1 MQLSCFT
8 PYHITVPLNCTP
20 YLLFPMTQKPLPDI
34 PLYKSRKENVM
45 PPVSTE
51 LAWVAEIVFLCIAIL
66 IFYMGTMPS
75 WKNLIDNISINFLA
89 IIVEALPF
97 MLIGSLAGGII
108 EVFVSVNWIERVF
121 RKQKTRAI
129 FLAGGMGLFFPVCEC
144 AIVPVVRR
152 LLGKGVPFGA
162 AITFLLAGPI
172 VNVIVAASTAVA
184 YMYDWRFVVIRLV
197 SGYCIAV
204 FVGLLLGQ
212 FFNRKTGLIPSRA
225 ELTTCGCGHDHGD
238 TAPPLRLRIRH
249 SLEHASDDFFD
260 VGRYLVIGAFIAALM
275 RSTVSM
281 ETFTSLMGSPWLAII
296 LMMTMAVILNLCS
309 EADAFIAASFRDV
322 LPGTAQMAFMVMG
335 PMLDI
340 KLVLMYFSVFRKR
353 LILSLI
359 ITVTATVLL
368 AMLALEYLN
377 IGLM

>member
-1 MQLSCFT
+1 
-8 PYHITVPLNCTP
+8 
-20 YLLFPMTQKPLPDI
+20 MTQKSLPDLPLFRAKEVKGI
-34 PLYKSRKENVM
+34 PPL
-45 PPVSTE
+45 STE
-51 LAWVAEIVFLCIAIL
+51 LAWVVELVFLFVAIL
-66 IFYMGTMPS
+66 LFYMGKMPP

-108 EVFVSVNWIERVF
+108 EVFVSVDWIERVF
-121 RKQKTRAI
+121 RQQKTRAV

-172 VNVIVAASTAVA
+172 VNLIVAASTAIA
-184 YMYDWRFVVIRLV
+184 YRYDWRFVGIRLV
-197 SGYCIAV
+197 SGYLIAV
-204 FVGLLLGQ
+204 LVGLLLGL
-212 FFNRKTGLIPSRA
+212 FFNRKNGLIASWTKTA
-225 ELTTCGCGHDHGD
+225 TCSCGHDHGD
-238 TAPPLRLRIRH
+238 TAPPLLLRIRH

-275 RSTVSM
+275 RSSVSM
-281 ETFTSLMGSPWLAII
+281 ATFTSLMGSPWMAII
-296 LMMTMAVILNLCS
+296 LMMAMAVILNLCS
-309 EADAFIAASFRDV
+309 EADAFIAASFREL

-340 KLVLMYFSVFRKR
+340 KLILMYFSVFRKR
-353 LILSLI
+353 VILSLI
-359 ITVTATVLL
+359 ITVTTTVLL
-368 AMLALEYLN
+368 AMFALEYLN
-377 IGLM
+377 VGLM

>member
-1 MQLSCFT
+1 MQLSCIASYF
-8 PYHITVPLNCTP
+8 ITVPLNCSP
-20 YLLFPMTQKPLPDI
+20 CFLLPMTQKILPDI
-34 PLYKSRKENVM
+34 PLYKPRTEEAI
-45 PPVSTE
+45 PPVSSE
-51 LAWVAEIVFLCIAIL
+51 LALVAEIVFLGVAIM
-66 IFYMGTMPS
+66 IFYMGTMES
-75 WKNLIDNISINFLA
+75 LKSLIDNISINFLA

-121 RKQKTRAI
+121 RKQKIRAV

-184 YMYDWRFVVIRLV
+184 YSYDWHFVVIRLV

-212 FFNRKTGLIPSRA
+212 FFNRKNGLIPSRA
-225 ELTTCGCGHDHGD
+225 APATCGCGHDHGD
-238 TAPPLRLRIRH
+238 TAPSLWLRIRH

-275 RSTVSM
+275 RSIVPM

-296 LMMTMAVILNLCS
+296 LMMAMAVILNLCS

-340 KLVLMYFSVFRKR
+340 KLILMYFSVFCKQF
-353 LILSLI
+353 ILSLI
-359 ITVTATVLL
+359 ITVTASVLL
-368 AMLALEYLN
+368 AMLALEFLN
-377 IGLM
+377 VGLT

>member
-1 MQLSCFT
+1 
-8 PYHITVPLNCTP
+8 
-20 YLLFPMTQKPLPDI
+20 MTQKPIPNI
-34 PLYKSRKENVM
+34 PLYKSNKAKEVPSLSNDLGWAV
-45 PPVSTE
+45 
-51 LAWVAEIVFLCIAIL
+51 EIVFLLLTIL

-75 WKNLIDNISINFLA
+75 WKNFIDNISINFLA

-108 EVFVSVNWIERVF
+108 EVFISVDWIDRVF
-121 RKQKTRAI
+121 RKQRTRAI

-144 AIVPVVRR
+144 AIIPVVRR

-184 YMYDWRFVVIRLV
+184 YMYDWRFVVIRLL
-197 SGYCIAV
+197 SGYVIAV
-204 FVGLLLGQ
+204 FVGLLLGK
-212 FFNRKTGLIPSRA
+212 FFNRNNGLIASQTV
-225 ELTTCGCGHDHGD
+225 LTTCGCGHDHND
-238 TAPPLRLRIRH
+238 PSQPLWLRIRH

-275 RSTVSM
+275 RSSVSM
-281 ETFTSLMGSPWLAII
+281 ETFTSLMESPWLAII
-296 LMMTMAVILNLCS
+296 LMMVMAVVLNLCS

-340 KLVLMYFSVFRKR
+340 KLILMYFSVFRGR
-353 LILSLI
+353 VILSLI
-359 ITVTATVLL
+359 ITVSVAVLL

-377 IGLM
+377 IGLI

>member
-1 MQLSCFT
+1 MQLGCIAFLAHYCSPQLPPC
-8 PYHITVPLNCTP
+8 
-20 YLLFPMTQKPLPDI
+20 LLLPMPQKTLPDI
-34 PLYKSRKENVM
+34 PLYKTRKEEVI
-45 PPVSTE
+45 PPLSTE
-51 LAWVAEIVFLCIAIL
+51 LAGVVEIVFLFVAIL
-66 IFYMGTMPS
+66 IFYMGTMPT

-184 YMYDWRFVVIRLV
+184 YMFDWRFVVIRLV
-197 SGYCIAV
+197 SGYTIAV
-204 FVGLLLGQ
+204 LVGLLLGR
-212 FFNRKTGLIPSRA
+212 FFSRKNGLIASRT
-225 ELTTCGCGHDHGD
+225 ELTTCACGHDHGD
-238 TAPPLRLRIRH
+238 TAPPLLLRLRH
-249 SLEHASDDFFD
+249 SLEHASDDFLD

-281 ETFTSLMGSPWLAII
+281 ETFTSLMESPWLAII
-296 LMMTMAVILNLCS
+296 VMMAMAVILSLCS

-353 LILSLI
+353 VILSLI
-359 ITVTATVLL
+359 ITVTTTVLL

-377 IGLM
+377 VGLM